1 MQTAAPLA
9 IALVFSLVATG
20 SAAPAAPERPST
32 IEGCAKLLPQ
42 GKRYTFGVNGTIDYT
57 GAAPVLHGELALAD
71 DTNADLTQQ
80 AEPFAQCFAR
90 FVR

>member
-9 IALVFSLVATG
+9 IAFVFSLVATG

-57 GAAPVLHGELALAD
+57 GAAPVLHGELALAIENGRVVTVGRD
-71 DTNADLTQQ
+71 GPNG
-80 AEPFAQCFAR
+80 E
-90 FVR
+90 